1 MKILITEEQLEDVRK
16 KLLRKIWSY
25 KPYWD
30 DAYILSVGI
39 KNDWEARDKA
49 IGWFAEFLG
58 DEVIDKRLEEIF
70 GGYNLRVDNCGSYNF
85 EFDIVDYTLYDENE
99 GMGKDF
105 VHLVLEVDCKV
116 DTKRGKVEIDGEE
129 MSLKYA
135 LLNDDYA
142 WEVSSEITSCI
153 GDYIYRNFDLLKT
166 TGISSI
172 DVNLVS

>member
-1 MKILITEEQLEDVRK
+1 
-16 KLLRKIWSY
+16 
-25 KPYWD
+25 
-30 DAYILSVGI
+30 
-39 KNDWEARDKA
+39 
-49 IGWFAEFLG
+49 
-58 DEVIDKRLEEIF
+58 
-70 GGYNLRVDNCGSYNF
+70 
-85 EFDIVDYTLYDENE
+85 
-99 GMGKDF
+99 
-105 VHLVLEVDCKV
+105 
-116 DTKRGKVEIDGEE
+116 